1 MKKKNQLIRHVNIH
15 AQQLKALVDPI
26 RAVSAL
32 NWSCCLSEIESCSG
46 KLLVSGQSCTI
57 GVMNRMLKR
66 YLHFC

>member
-32 NWSCCLSEIESCSG
+32 NC
-46 KLLVSGQSCTI
+46 
-57 GVMNRMLKR
+57 
-66 YLHFC
+66 